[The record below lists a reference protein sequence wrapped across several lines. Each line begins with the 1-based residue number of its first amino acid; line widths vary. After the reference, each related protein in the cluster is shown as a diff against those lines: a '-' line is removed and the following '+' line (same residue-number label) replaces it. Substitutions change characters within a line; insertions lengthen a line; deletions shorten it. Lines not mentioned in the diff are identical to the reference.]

1 MGQSQ
6 LEPALG
12 DVEAQQFSFE
22 AFTRH
27 EFFAEVNRWIVD
39 RVVGPGRERI
49 VDLGCGPGAVTKLI
63 VERADPEAH
72 VIGIDP
78 SASALARAR
87 DAIRSKAA
95 EFMQGSAEW
104 VSRLVSSVDAVVFL
118 NAIHLVPDKAQ
129 VIAEI
134 RKSLHAGGVFAFNTT
149 FFNGAYVEG
158 TTGFWRRWIVR
169 AVQVLRERG
178 LDIHRDAKAEVA
190 SQFLSADEYAALC
203 VQAGFER
210 PKVDLLRIEMTPE
223 SLEDIGHYSLFI
235 EGALPGVPLEAGAEA
250 LKEGLRRAQED
261 TGFTNVPRNWLECVA
276 TAV

>member
-1 MGQSQ
+1 MHT
-6 LEPALG
+6 E
-12 DVEAQQFSFE
+12 VEAQQFSFE

-27 EFFAEVNRWIVD
+27 AFFTEVNRWIVD
-39 RVVGPGRERI
+39 RVIDPGRRLI

-63 VERADPEAH
+63 VERLDPDAR

-78 SASALARAR
+78 SESALERAR
-87 DAIRSKAA
+87 TAIRSKAA

-104 VSRLVSSVDAVVFL
+104 VSRMVSSVDAVVFL

-134 RKSLHAGGVFAFNTT
+134 RKALHPGGVFAFNTT

-158 TTGFWRRWIVR
+158 TTGFWRRWVVR
-169 AVQVLRERG
+169 SVQVLRERG
-178 LDIHRDAKAEVA
+178 LDVHRDAHAVA
-190 SQFLSADEYAALC
+190 RQFLSADEYADLC
-203 VQAGFER
+203 VQAGFAR
-210 PKVDLLRIEMTPE
+210 PKVDLVRIEMTPE
-223 SLEDIGHYSLFI
+223 SLEDIGHFSLFI

-261 TGFTNVPRNWLECVA
+261 TGFTSVPRNWLECVA

>member
-1 MGQSQ
+1 MIIAST
-6 LEPALG
+6 E
-12 DVEAQQFSFE
+12 VEAQRFSFE

-27 EFFAEVNRWIVD
+27 PFFTEVNRWIVD
-39 RVVGPGRERI
+39 RVIGPGRERI
-49 VDLGCGPGAVTKLI
+49 VDLGCGPGAVTQLI
-63 VERADPEAH
+63 VDRVDPETR

-78 SASALARAR
+78 SESALARAR
-87 DAIRSKAA
+87 AAIKSKAA
-95 EFMQGSAEW
+95 EFIQGSAEW

-129 VIAEI
+129 VMAEI
-134 RKSLHAGGVFAFNTT
+134 RKSLNAGGVFAFNTT

-178 LDIHRDAKAEVA
+178 LDVRRDAKAEVA
-190 SQFLSADEYAALC
+190 RRFLSASEYANLC
-203 VQAGFER
+203 VQAGFEQ
-210 PKVDLLRIEMTPE
+210 PKVDLVRIEMTPE